1 MHQNVSALAT
11 YRRLLSYLSPYA
23 WTFVAG
29 IVGIIL
35 YALSDACFIK
45 YLKPLIDKGF
55 VKRDAMFIAGIPL
68 FVFGLFLVRGV
79 GSFLSKYAMGKVGRS
94 IVRDLRR
101 AMLTHLMQVP
111 SYFFDKHSSGSLIS
125 KINYDTEQV
134 ADAITEAVC
143 ATITGFAITCALL
156 YVMFVINW
164 RITLLLITI
173 LPVMGFYIH
182 KVSQKMRAY
191 STQVQATMGSI
202 TQVSEEVVEGNR
214 VIRTFGGLEYENAR
228 VAQVTKDNFKK
239 EMQMIRVTA
248 LSVPV
253 MQMMAA
259 FALGGLFFLATRGE
273 VGQGGFAMSAGDFA
287 AMFTAMLQLLRPIK
301 QIGIVNSTLQRGI
314 SGAQSIFCLLDEP
327 TEIDQGQ
334 IRISRSKGKIVFS
347 DVSFSYGSK
356 LAEKEQLAVLEKI
369 SFTVPAGETVA
380 LVGRSGSGKSTIAAL
395 LPRFYEIDTGMIL
408 LDGYDCRDIK
418 LQDLRA
424 QFAIVSQQV
433 ILFNDTIENNIAYGC
448 AHKVTP
454 EQILKAAELAHV
466 MEFVRALPEGLKTM
480 VGDNGLRLSGGQR
493 QRIAIAR
500 AFLKDAP
507 ILILDEATS
516 ALDMESE
523 KSIQTALETL
533 MKNRTTIVIAHRL
546 STIVNANL
554 ILVLEQGKILERGTH
569 QALLEKNG
577 RYAQLQH
584 SQLYYQAEPNAVQ

>member
-1 MHQNVSALAT
+1 MHHNISAFAS
-11 YRRLLSYLSPYA
+11 YKRLISRLRPYLWIFIS
-23 WTFVAG
+23 G
-29 IVGIIL
+29 IIGIIL
-35 YALSDACFIK
+35 YALSDALFVK

-55 VKRDAMFIAGIPL
+55 VERDAIFIAGIPL
-68 FVFGLFLVRGV
+68 FLLSLFLLRGV

-101 AMLTHLMQVP
+101 EMLTHLMRVP
-111 SYFFDKHSSGSLIS
+111 SYFFDKHSSGELIS

-134 ADAITEAVC
+134 ADAITEAIC
-143 ATITGFAITCALL
+143 ATITGIAITCALL
-156 YVMFVINW
+156 YVMFSINW
-164 RITLLLITI
+164 RITTLLIMI
-173 LPVMGFYIH
+173 LPAMGFYIH

-214 VIRTFGGLEYENAR
+214 VIRTFGGIGYESTR
-228 VAQVTKDNFKK
+228 VAQVTTENYKK
-239 EMQMIRVTA
+239 EMKMIRVTA

-259 FALGGLFFLATRGE
+259 VAIGGLFFLATHGD
-273 VGQGGFAMSAGDFA
+273 VGKGGFAMSAGDFA
-287 AMFTAMLQLLRPIK
+287 AMCTAMLQLLRPIK

-314 SGAQSIFCLLDEP
+314 SGAQSIFRLLDEP
-327 TEIDQGQ
+327 TEIDQGH
-334 IRISRSKGKIVFS
+334 IGLNRAVGKIVFS
-347 DVSFSYGSK
+347 DVSFSYTSD
-356 LAEKEQLAVLEKI
+356 ANNEKGMAVLERV
-369 SFTVPAGETVA
+369 SFTVSAGETVA

-395 LPRFYEIDTGMIL
+395 LPRFYEIDSGMIL
-408 LDGYDCRDIK
+408 LDGCDCRDIK
-418 LQDLRA
+418 LDDLRK

-448 AHKVTP
+448 ADRVTP
-454 EQILKAAELAHV
+454 QQVLRAAEFARV
-466 MEFVRALPEGLKTM
+466 MEFVEAMPEGLKTM
-480 VGDNGLRLSGGQR
+480 IGDNGIRLSGGQR

-523 KSIQTALETL
+523 HSIQHALETL
-533 MKNRTTIVIAHRL
+533 MQNRTTIVIAHRL

-554 ILVLEQGKILERGTH
+554 ILVLEQGQIVERGTH
-569 QALLEKNG
+569 QALLQKNG

-584 SQLYYQAEPNAVQ
+584 SQLHHQLESNPA

>member
-1 MHQNVSALAT
+1 MHHNVSAIASYKRLISCLRP
-11 YRRLLSYLSPYA
+11 YR
-23 WTFVAG
+23 WIFVSG
-29 IVGIIL
+29 ILGIIM
-35 YALSDACFIK
+35 YALSDALFVRS
-45 YLKPLIDKGF
+45 LKPLIDKGF
-55 VKRDAMFIAGIPL
+55 VKRDAAFIAGIPL
-68 FVFGLFLVRGV
+68 FVLGMFLIRGI
-79 GSFLSKYAMGKVGRS
+79 GSFLSKYCMGKVGRS

-101 AMLTHLMQVP
+101 EMLTHLMRVP
-111 SYFFDKHSSGSLIS
+111 SCFFDKHTSGELIS

-134 ADAITEAVC
+134 ADAITEAIC

-156 YVMFVINW
+156 YVMFSINW
-164 RITLLLITI
+164 RITTLLTLV
-173 LPVMGFYIH
+173 LPVMAFYIH

-214 VIRTFGGLEYENAR
+214 VIRTFGGIDYESHR
-228 VAQVTKDNFKK
+228 IAQVTTDNYKK

-259 FALGGLFFLATRGE
+259 IAMGGLFFLAMHGE
-273 VGQGGFAMSAGDFA
+273 VGQGGFSMSAGDFT
-287 AMFTAMLQLLRPIK
+287 AMCTAMLQLMRPIK

-314 SGAQSIFCLLDEP
+314 SGAQSIFRLLDES
-327 TEIDQGQ
+327 TEIDKGH
-334 IRISRSKGKIVFS
+334 ISLDRAAGKMVFS
-347 DVSFSYGSK
+347 DVSFSYESNTHKSEGM
-356 LAEKEQLAVLEKI
+356 AILERI

-380 LVGRSGSGKSTIAAL
+380 FVGRSGSGKSTIAAL
-395 LPRFYEIDTGMIL
+395 LPRFYEIDSGLIS
-408 LDGYDCRDIK
+408 LDGHDCRDIK
-418 LQDLRA
+418 LKDLRK

-448 AHKVTP
+448 ADKVTP
-454 EQILKAAELAHV
+454 QQILKAAELAHV
-466 MEFVRALPEGLKTM
+466 MEFVDSMPQGLKTM
-480 VGDNGLRLSGGQR
+480 IGDNGVRLSGGQR

-523 KSIQTALETL
+523 YSIQNALEKL
-533 MKNRTTIVIAHRL
+533 MKNRTTIIIAHRL

-554 ILVLEQGKILERGTH
+554 ILVLEQGRIVERGTH
-569 QALLEKNG
+569 QTLLQKNG

-584 SQLYYQAEPNAVQ
+584 SQLHHQLEPNMA